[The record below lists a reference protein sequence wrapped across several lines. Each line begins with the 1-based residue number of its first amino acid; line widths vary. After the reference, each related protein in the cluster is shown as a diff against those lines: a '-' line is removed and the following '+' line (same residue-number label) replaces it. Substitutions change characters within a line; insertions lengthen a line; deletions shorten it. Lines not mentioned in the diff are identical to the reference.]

1 MRAKSISSSSPYS
14 SLILGADGRPSG
26 FQLGPRNTTGVHPTA
41 QQCPPICYLPFS
53 SAPLSRDYILWQLA
67 FYPQPRWPELLC
79 SFDFPSLALI
89 TGSHLLFLFP
99 RASCFRLAPAG
110 LARPSEG
117 AREAGW
123 DCLSSSAQ
131 VGEMS
136 QLARVTVSPRLEPQ
150 TVFLEG
156 LAWLP
161 ISHYFIYSVRSL

>member
-1 MRAKSISSSSPYS
+1 MEDLLGS
-14 SLILGADGRPSG
+14 SL
-26 FQLGPRNTTGVHPTA
+26 GPGTLQMSTPQH
-41 QQCPPICYLPFS
+41 S
-53 SAPLSRDYILWQLA
+53 SAHLYATCPSVAPPSPVTISCGSWPSVLNLA
-67 FYPQPRWPELLC
+67 GQSFLC